1 MFLMGNFDNSSNHHQ
16 HDQSCKVRAH
26 QQTPLT
32 DDPIDLA
39 LTAGTPTMKVP
50 IVLAERTLQVV
61 VESDI
66 SLEPAASEIKR
77 VTKNVFLDQVKL
89 VPVAFA
95 QIGTTDYYEVTRAKL
110 FVSGHIRKDIEY
122 ATRNC
127 YGGIRDRI
135 AEVPFS
141 GFAEITADEF
151 LNFPVIGV
159 SDSNVARFLSE
170 KSEIEPRLDKYFFQ
184 NLVRYNEQ
192 PYGELLGANFFELDF
207 SPKHT
212 RRGGDFSTLREKI
225 VLDLHLKVLQ
235 VQQWQ
240 VAATR
245 AIPTFDDDTLGS

>member
-1 MFLMGNFDNSSNHHQ
+1 MGNYGHTPHGTPDGIPPCEVNSL
-16 HDQSCKVRAH
+16 
-26 QQTPLT
+26 QQIPLT
-32 DDPIDLA
+32 DDAIGLQE
-39 LTAGTPTMKVP
+39 TVGTPTFKVP
-50 IVLAERTLQVV
+50 VVLAERTLQIV

-66 SLEPAASEIKR
+66 SLEPSATEIKR

-89 VPVAFA
+89 VPVRFCP
-95 QIGTTDYYEVTRAKL
+95 IGDTDFFEVTRAKL

-127 YGGIRDRI
+127 HGGLRDRI

-151 LNFPVIGV
+151 LEFPVIGI
-159 SDSNVARFLSE
+159 SDSSTARFLND
-170 KSEIEPRLDKYFFQ
+170 KNEIEPRLDKYFFQ
-184 NLVRYNEQ
+184 NLVKYNEQ
-192 PYGELLGANFFELDF
+192 PYGELLGANFYELDF
-207 SPKHT
+207 SPVHTKH
-212 RRGGDFSTLREKI
+212 GGEFSTLREKT

-245 AIPTFDDDTLGS
+245 TLPIFDEGTLDI